1 LCIIGGA
8 SIYELF
14 RNDIEKWFV
23 TEIQQTVEDADTFM
37 PADYLQD
44 FTLQEMQTL
53 EDGLPVKVYE
63 QNK

>member
-1 LCIIGGA
+1 
-8 SIYELF
+8 
-14 RNDIEKWFV
+14 V

-63 QNK
+63 RNK